1 MTTSTD
7 TMSVG
12 RMLFDRAARTPHREA
27 FRYRNGTG
35 WGSLTWADTE
45 QHVRRLAAGLI
56 ALGIAPEQRVAI
68 VSGTRYE
75 WIAADLAIMCAGA
88 ATTTVYPTTNG
99 DGVAYILADSDSQV
113 VFAEDT
119 VQLAKL
125 REYRA
130 TIPQVH
136 HVVLLDGTDT
146 DDDWVLG
153 LAELERLGDAL
164 LEVEPNV
171 VDARVEAT
179 DSGQLATIIYTS
191 GTTGT
196 PKGVRL
202 LHSGWH
208 YQATAIAS
216 QGYLTVDDL
225 QFLWLPMAH
234 AFGKVLLSLQLAV
247 GFPTAVDGRV
257 EHIIDNLAAVRP
269 TWMAAAP
276 RIFEK
281 AHARIVSTVAHQ
293 GGIRKRLFDWAFAVG
308 TTTSRTRRDGVRP
321 GPLLAFPHRLADRLV
336 LARIRKRFGGR
347 IRFLVSGSAALHTDI
362 AEWFHAAGI
371 LILEG
376 YGLTETTAV
385 ATINHP
391 DHFRF
396 GTVGPPL
403 PGTELR
409 FAEDGEILIASP
421 GVMAGY
427 HNLDQD
433 TAATVAADGWLHTG
447 DLGERDPDGLIRI
460 TGRKKDLFKTSGG
473 KYIAPSAIE
482 SRFIALCPYVSQFFV
497 HGDGRNYCTALVT
510 LDAEALAGWA
520 RQHGMADRDH
530 ADLVASNHVS
540 TLVKSYVDRLNAGL
554 NRWETIKKFA
564 VLDRDFSVESGEL
577 TPSLKVRRTVVERN
591 NRATL
596 DAFYAT

>member
-1 MTTSTD
+1 MNLET
-7 TMSVG
+7 SVG
-12 RMLFDRAARTPHREA
+12 RMFLDRAARTPHREA
-27 FRYRNGTG
+27 FRYRDGTG
-35 WGSLTWADTE
+35 WCSLTWAETE
-45 QHVRRLAAGLI
+45 RHVRRLAAGLI
-56 ALGIAPEQRVAI
+56 ALGVRPEQRVAI
-68 VSGTRYE
+68 VAGTRYE

-113 VFAEDT
+113 VFAEDA

-125 REYRA
+125 RAHRDS
-130 TIPQVH
+130 IPQVRN
-136 HVVLLDGTDT
+136 VVLLDGTAP

-153 LAELERLGDAL
+153 LAELEHRGDAL
-164 LEVEPNV
+164 LELDPSA
-171 VDARVEAT
+171 VDDRVGAIAA
-179 DSGQLATIIYTS
+179 DRLATIIYTS
-191 GTTGT
+191 GTTGV

-202 LHSGWH
+202 RHSGWA
-208 YQATAIAS
+208 YQASAVAS
-216 QGYLTVDDL
+216 QGFLSADDL
-225 QFLWLPMAH
+225 HFLWLPMAH

-257 EHIIDNLAAVRP
+257 EHIVDNLADVRP

-281 AHARIVSTVAHQ
+281 AYARIVTTMEQQ
-293 GGIRKRLFDWAFAVG
+293 GGLRKRLFDWAFAVG
-308 TTTSRTRRDGVRP
+308 TVVSRLRRDGGTP
-321 GPLLAFPHRLADRLV
+321 GPLLAARHRVADRLV
-336 LARIRKRFGGR
+336 LAKVRKRFGGR
-347 IRFLVSGSAALHTDI
+347 IRFLVSGSAALNTGI
-362 AEWFHAAGI
+362 AEWFHAAGV

-376 YGLTETTAV
+376 YGLTETTAA
-385 ATINHP
+385 ATINRP

-403 PGTELR
+403 PGTEVR
-409 FAEDGEILIASP
+409 IAEDGEVLIRGA

-427 HNLDQD
+427 HNLDKD
-433 TAATVAADGWLHTG
+433 TAGALDADGWLHTG

-460 TGRKKDLFKTSGG
+460 TGRKKELFKTSGG

-482 SRFIALCPYVSQFFV
+482 SRFIAICPYASQFFV

-510 LDAEALAGWA
+510 LDADAVAGWA
-520 RQHGMADRDH
+520 RQRGKPDRDH
-530 ADLVASNHVS
+530 ASVVRLV
-540 TLVKSYVDRLNAGL
+540 TSYVDILNAEL

-564 VLDRDFSVESGEL
+564 VLDREFSVESGEL
-577 TPSLKVRRTVVERN
+577 TPSLKVRRKVVEDN

-596 DAFYAT
+596 DAFYTA